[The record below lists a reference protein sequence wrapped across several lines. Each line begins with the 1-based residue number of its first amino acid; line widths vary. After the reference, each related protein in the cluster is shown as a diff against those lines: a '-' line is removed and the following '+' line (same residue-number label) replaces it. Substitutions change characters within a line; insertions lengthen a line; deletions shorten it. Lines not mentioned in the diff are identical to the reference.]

1 MESAQTFAPGDLIT
15 ARGRLWV
22 VQSNSTAK
30 WLRLRPINGA
40 TDETIALMPEL
51 EVNPLEKGGFPYPN
65 VLVDSTGVFSHGRLL
80 YDALRFQVHSGT
92 GPFRSFASLNF
103 TPRSYQYVPLLM
115 ALKQKQVRL
124 LIADDVGVGKTIEAG
139 MIIREMIDRADIST
153 FAVLCPPH
161 LVDQWVDELNQHFN
175 LKAQPV
181 TSITANALEKQ
192 LPIEQKLTDRWPY
205 LVVSLDY
212 IKSERHRDYFKS
224 MAVDMFV
231 VDEAH
236 TCAPTANTKQQRF
249 AFLQSIVQDAQ
260 GQNQKHLLMLT
271 ATPHSGD
278 DDAFSNL
285 LSLLDKSFIR
295 FTSLTSTEDPLYK
308 KLAKHFIQ
316 RQRADIKQWSAQ
328 SGEEEGLAF
337 AQRLVSDLD
346 YVLDDN
352 WLSFLTLAQKFFNQA
367 FLSGEDSSFLQYMVI
382 SLYRCMASSPA
393 SALKALE
400 NLLHNAQAQ
409 RLDRAATV
417 SAAAADTN
425 DFEPLALP
433 DAVIAEGMQQL
444 ADVDDD
450 DSIAEF
456 NDAEPNILYHKETSL
471 KKLLNQVKKLRGPE
485 ADPKLRSLISAV
497 RELLNA
503 GFSPVIF
510 CRFVGTAQYV
520 AEELNKAL
528 NAGVKPE
535 DVVTVGAVTGE
546 LTPAERQA
554 RVLEL
559 GKADKR
565 ILVATDCLSE
575 GINLQQAFNA
585 VVHYDLA
592 WNPMRHEQRE
602 GRVDRFGQ
610 ISKEVRCMTLYGKN
624 NKVDAMVLE
633 VIGEKARKI
642 RRSLGVELNM
652 PVDML
657 KVADILR
664 NSQLFDGSLLSTIER
679 DESAAPVS
687 KWTDVSTFTK
697 PQRSIYVQASI
708 SFEKVRPFWEEQQRT
723 LGSLDELKH
732 FAHEAG
738 AAFGLTFSPVAGTN
752 GVERMYC
759 SNAHKDLTKLLEAE
773 YGQVSHVDIN
783 MQLLNRVNPL
793 IAMLSGAVIKQ
804 AMTPKQSKPSEQDDS
819 NKLSRLGIAMSSK
832 VELITQIFVLR
843 ARYQMRLA
851 YNNQTRH
858 HLMVEEALPVALQGV
873 EDGEWLSPEDS
884 ERLLLTPRIGEGNVE
899 PDDVV
904 ERFTEAL
911 QLFTQE
917 PQQQYVH
924 ELLKQR
930 AQQILAEHKS
940 VKEYTAD
947 SSVVEVTPCEPADV
961 IGCYILLPV
970 D

>member
-22 VQSNSTAK
+22 VQSDSTAK

-40 TDETIALMPEL
+40 TDETIVLMPEL
-51 EVNPLEKGGFPYPN
+51 ELNPLEKGGFPYPKAS
-65 VLVDSTGVFSHGRLL
+65 LGSTGVFSDGRLL

-139 MIIREMIDRADIST
+139 MIIREMIDRGDIST

-161 LVDQWVDELNQHFN
+161 LVEQWVDELNQHFN

-224 MAVDMFV
+224 MAVDMYV

-249 AFLQSIVQDAQ
+249 AFLQSIVQDEQ
-260 GQNQKHLLMLT
+260 GKNQKHLLMLT

-285 LSLLDKSFIR
+285 LSLLDKRFISINSQNLKY
-295 FTSLTSTEDPLYK
+295 TPLRQE
-308 KLAKHFIQ
+308 LANHLIQ
-316 RQRADIKQWSAQ
+316 RQRADIEKWSKQ
-328 SGEEEGLAF
+328 SGDEEGLAF
-337 AQRLVSDLD
+337 AKRWIRDQAYELD
-346 YVLDDN
+346 NN
-352 WLSFLTLAQKFFNQA
+352 WLSFLAQAQKFFNQA
-367 FLSGEDSSFLQYMVI
+367 FLSGEDSSFMQYMVI

-393 SALKALE
+393 SAFKALE

-409 RLDRAATV
+409 RLESAATV
-417 SAAAADTN
+417 SAAAVDTD

-456 NDAEPNILYHKETSL
+456 NDAEPNILYHKEASL

-485 ADPKLRSLISAV
+485 ADPKLRSLIAAV
-497 RELLNA
+497 QELFAL
-503 GFSPVIF
+503 GCSPVIF

-535 DVVTVGAVTGE
+535 DAVTISAVTGE

-575 GINLQQAFNA
+575 GINLQQSFNA

-610 ISKEVRCMTLYGKN
+610 ISKDVRCMTMYGQN
-624 NKVDAMVLE
+624 NQVDAMVLE
-633 VIGEKARKI
+633 VIGKKARNI
-642 RRSLGVELNM
+642 RRSLGVELNV
-652 PVDML
+652 PVNML
-657 KVADILR
+657 KVAEILR
-664 NSQLFDGSLLSTIER
+664 NAQLFEGSLLSTIEQG
-679 DESAAPVS
+679 EVLAPVPKWVDASELS
-687 KWTDVSTFTK
+687 K
-697 PQRSIYVQASI
+697 ASNTVFAHYAI
-708 SFEKVRPFWEEQQRT
+708 HFEDVRPFWEEQQRT

-738 AAFGLTFSPVAGTN
+738 ASFGLTFSPVAGTN

-759 SNAHKDLTKLLEAE
+759 SNAHEDLTKLLEAE

-793 IAMLSGAVIKQ
+793 IAMLSGAVLKQ
-804 AMTPKQSKPSEQDDS
+804 AMAPKQSEQSDNS
-819 NKLSRLGIAMSSK
+819 KLSRLGIAISSK
-832 VELITQIFVLR
+832 VELTTQIFVLR

-884 ERLLLTPRIGEGNVE
+884 ERLLLTPRIGEGNVD
-899 PDDVV
+899 PDEAV
-904 ERFTEAL
+904 ECFAEAL

-917 PQQQYVH
+917 AQQQYVH

-930 AQQILAEHKS
+930 AQQILADHKS
-940 VKEYTAD
+940 VKEYTSD